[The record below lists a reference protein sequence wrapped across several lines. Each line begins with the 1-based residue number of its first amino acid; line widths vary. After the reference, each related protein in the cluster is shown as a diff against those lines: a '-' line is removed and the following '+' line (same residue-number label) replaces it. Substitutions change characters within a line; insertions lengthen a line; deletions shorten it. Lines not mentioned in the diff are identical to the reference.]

1 MSDRKGLLRIT
12 GKGRKVREVPV
23 NSETRKYLKEYL
35 KVKPNS
41 PYLFVS
47 QKGGKMER
55 STIFRIIKKYAALAG
70 IEKPVHPHTLRHT
83 FAQTLIDSGVDIFTV
98 QHLLGHE
105 DITTTQRYH
114 RPKKEV
120 EERAVEN
127 MYASL

>member
-55 STIFRIIKKYAALAG
+55 STI
-70 IEKPVHPHTLRHT
+70 
-83 FAQTLIDSGVDIFTV
+83 
-98 QHLLGHE
+98 LGHE

>member
-55 STIFRIIKKYAALAG
+55 STIFR
-70 IEKPVHPHTLRHT
+70 
-83 FAQTLIDSGVDIFTV
+83 SGGGNPLQFI
-98 QHLLGHE
+98 GE
-105 DITTTQRYH
+105 M
-114 RPKKEV
+114 
-120 EERAVEN
+120 RADF
-127 MYASL
+127 